1 MSSLEWQ
8 IGGRWGEATVKAFLR
23 CPLPFLSILL
33 GPRGKADFSH
43 VSGKVPKTLRA
54 TGLVSRGRCRKT
66 RRLENAF
73 ELGHRRGP

>member
-1 MSSLEWQ
+1 M
-8 IGGRWGEATVKAFLR
+8 KAFLI
-23 CPLPFLSILL
+23 CSLPFLSMLL

-54 TGLVSRGRCRKT
+54 TLTRLGPVSRGRCRKT
-66 RRLENAF
+66 RRRENAF